1 MSKKFKLF
9 SKLRTNIIEH
19 PKITHNRLKKRKW
32 VKLKNTVPQRLSEYG
47 TLLHSKQLLRA
58 FYGNCPEKE
67 FIKAYKK
74 AKMTKGNTGVN
85 FIKILE
91 HRLDTVLFRMRFA
104 NTFEEIR
111 QFITHKHILVNGNIV
126 NSPTYQIRSGDSISV
141 RDTSFDFIY
150 GRVLNSF
157 EQYLNIQDQESKT
170 HNLNEIPKN
179 NKLLLSPDY
188 IEINYNTLE
197 GIFIKSP
204 NLNNVI
210 YPSNIDLPNIIQ
222 YYEYKRKV

>member
-1 MSKKFKLF
+1 M
-9 SKLRTNIIEH
+9 
-19 PKITHNRLKKRKW
+19 
-32 VKLKNTVPQRLSEYG
+32 
-47 TLLHSKQLLRA
+47 
-58 FYGNCPEKE
+58 
-67 FIKAYKK
+67 
-74 AKMTKGNTGVN
+74 
-85 FIKILE
+85 
-91 HRLDTVLFRMRFA
+91 
-104 NTFEEIR
+104 
-111 QFITHKHILVNGNIV
+111 
-126 NSPTYQIRSGDSISV
+126 
-141 RDTSFDFIY
+141 
-150 GRVLNSF
+150 NSF

>member
-1 MSKKFKLF
+1 M
-9 SKLRTNIIEH
+9 
-19 PKITHNRLKKRKW
+19 
-32 VKLKNTVPQRLSEYG
+32 
-47 TLLHSKQLLRA
+47 LHSKQLLRA
-58 FYGNCPEKE
+58 FYGNCSEKE

-91 HRLDTVLFRMRFA
+91 HRLDTILFRMRFA

-141 RDTSFDFIY
+141 RKTSFDFIY

-157 EQYLNIQDQESKT
+157 EQYLNIPNQESKT
-170 HNLNEIPKN
+170 YDLNEIPKS

-188 IEINYNTLE
+188 MEINYNTLE

-210 YPSNIDLPNIIQ
+210 
-222 YYEYKRKV
+222 